1 MRGLCHTACAW
12 TLMTSHDLL
21 PGGLRKQPQGPHE
34 ARSAAPDTD
43 SEPEALP
50 PAAGHCRLEASALSY
65 QHTCHERAPMSPAD
79 TPQARP
85 GQSGGLRQ
93 QAAPPGPRRRVVLQC
108 LGYWGEMWGGD
119 PRPLPRDVSPHQHKD
134 TGTKCADTPMP
145 HTRAHSFQTRSEHR
159 PQAPEPRSWSRRA
172 HTQAASWALGAAHR
186 PRITGLP
193 SNRSAGA
200 KEASSLCKGASDTEK
215 QGRVAVLGGERSIQ
229 GGRWGRRRTS
239 PVGWASSR
247 GMGRG
252 PDAGSGMPGSPVAGP
267 GAEQRPWRA

>member
-108 LGYWGEMWGGD
+108 LGYWGELWGGG
-119 PRPLPRDVSPHQHKD
+119 PTPVAQRRVTTPAQGHRHQVCRHTHATHACTQLPNTLRAPPTSTRATLLEQACTHAGGILGSGSRTPSPHH
-134 TGTKCADTPMP
+134 GA
-145 HTRAHSFQTRSEHR
+145 SFQPVGGCQGGEQLVQRCQRHR
-159 PQAPEPRSWSRRA
+159 ETGAGGRA
-172 HTQAASWALGAAHR
+172 
-186 PRITGLP
+186 
-193 SNRSAGA
+193 
-200 KEASSLCKGASDTEK
+200 
-215 QGRVAVLGGERSIQ
+215 GGERSIQ